1 MVFVWPQT
9 SFKAYGRANPSKK
22 WVATSF
28 HWAEAHQ
35 GFRSRSQGV
44 ATAVWV
50 FVRLKENINKYWD
63 SNAVYIHLLSAMV
76 LFTTMMKL
84 QIRIY
89 PFESTMI
96 FTHCYIWSKNCCNLL
111 IVTVFF
117 SAFPACCR
125 EKAKT
130 LFSSSWITVRMSSY
144 CLKAISEFLS
154 SLIFWV
160 KVLLTFWMLVIN
172 SSIVLSLDSY
182 TDHGNTYS
190 LFLE

>member
-1 MVFVWPQT
+1 
-9 SFKAYGRANPSKK
+9 
-22 WVATSF
+22 
-28 HWAEAHQ
+28 
-35 GFRSRSQGV
+35 
-44 ATAVWV
+44 
-50 FVRLKENINKYWD
+50 
-63 SNAVYIHLLSAMV
+63 MV

-117 SAFPACCR
+117 SAFLACCR

-130 LFSSSWITVRMSSY
+130 SFSSSWITVRMSSY

-160 KVLLTFWMLVIN
+160 KVLLTFWMLVID
-172 SSIVLSLDSY
+172 SSIVVSLDSY

-190 LFLE
+190 LLMALLLPRGFSRSEYSNQQSSSGQCKISFDRVLVREKLFLKNYKSYIKSDQ